1 MPFNHNPYFNE
12 YQEMDERAEQEFN
25 TLLSSSRSTYTI
37 PRSAFDG
44 YRVKRGLREA
54 DGTGV
59 MAGVTRVGSAH
70 GYVVSEGDKY
80 PVEGVLEYRGYDL
93 RDLIHSFTSENRF
106 GFEETTF
113 LLFFGHLP
121 TKEELEEFND
131 LLATLRRLPPRFTED
146 IIMKAPSR
154 SIMNKLQSSVL
165 ALYAYDD
172 NPDEVTL
179 DNIL

>member
-121 TKEELEEFND
+121 TKEELEEF
-131 LLATLRRLPPRFTED
+131 RRVLNSCS
-146 IIMKAPSR
+146 A
-154 SIMNKLQSSVL
+154 LSS
-165 ALYAYDD
+165 
-172 NPDEVTL
+172 NS
-179 DNIL
+179 

>member
-1 MPFNHNPYFNE
+1 MPFNHNPYANE
-12 YQEMDERAEQEFN
+12 YIEMDAHAEEEFES
-25 TLLSSSRSTYTI
+25 LLASSRSAYSI

-93 RDLIHSFTSENRF
+93 RDLIQNFASENRF

-121 TKEELEEFND
+121 TTQELADFND

-154 SIMNKLQSSVL
+154 SIMNKLQTAVL
-165 ALYAYDD
+165 SL
-172 NPDEVTL
+172 
-179 DNIL
+179 

>member
-70 GYVVSEGDKY
+70 GYVVSEGDK
-80 PVEGVLEYRGYDL
+80 
-93 RDLIHSFTSENRF
+93 
-106 GFEETTF
+106 
-113 LLFFGHLP
+113 
-121 TKEELEEFND
+121 
-131 LLATLRRLPPRFTED
+131 
-146 IIMKAPSR
+146 
-154 SIMNKLQSSVL
+154 
-165 ALYAYDD
+165 
-172 NPDEVTL
+172 
-179 DNIL
+179 